1 MLELSERILGLLFG
15 LSPSTIYVAVG
26 LLCWAEAPFF
36 LGFVTPGELAVAA
49 GGVLASRG
57 QVELGW
63 LVAVAVAGTLTGNT
77 TGFLMGRRWGA
88 RMLGWKPLQR
98 VLGSSIGKARDF
110 MARRGEWAIVLGR
123 LSTPTRIIVPFLA
136 GASPLPYRRY
146 VLFDLPISVVWAVV
160 WGLLGYGLAGSWTA
174 LQRVAGAAAFLVLA
188 LFIAG
193 LVIRWLAARIAA
205 NQPRV
210 QAGFRFLLDATG
222 VRRLT
227 PVFGWLGRRFDPR
240 FARGLGLTFGFLALI
255 GAVAAIGLV
264 MSQTRAV
271 RGLAL
276 LDFPV
281 LEWMGATRTAEAV
294 WIARVVLAAFHWPEV
309 LGVTFVVVAV
319 CAWRTGVVAAFRVA
333 VGVVG
338 ATAGAYFL
346 DRFVLEGLVPHAE
359 YPSVPVAAAAAL
371 MAHATAGAARRWGWG
386 ASVTAA
392 AVGFFLVCTV
402 ALAAVVAGWTAPS
415 GILLGFAIGLGWAT
429 TLELPGVVLRSEPPE
444 PSPREPTVAGA
455 GDPPVAAGEW
465 TRAVRGEDGSPP
477 ESLDEAESLED
488 VDPPESDPTEPDREA
503 GPEPPNR

>member
-1 MLELSERILGLLFG
+1 MLELSERILELLFG
-15 LSPSTIYVAVG
+15 LSSATIYLAVG
-26 LLCWAEAPFF
+26 ILCWAEAPFF

-77 TGFLMGRRWGA
+77 TGFFLGRRWGP
-88 RMLGWKPLQR
+88 RILGWRPLRR
-98 VLGSSIGKARDF
+98 VLGSSIAKARDF
-110 MARRGEWAIVLGR
+110 IAHRGEWAIVLGR
-123 LSTPTRIIVPFLA
+123 LTTPTRIIVPFLV

-146 VLFDLPISVVWAVV
+146 ILFDLPTTMVWAVV
-160 WGLLGYGLAGSWTA
+160 WGLLGFGLAGSWRA
-174 LQRVAGAAAFLVLA
+174 LQQVAGAAAFLVLA
-188 LFIAG
+188 LFIAA

-210 QAGFRFLLDATG
+210 QAGFRFLLDVTG
-222 VRRLT
+222 VRRLA
-227 PVFGWLGRRFDPR
+227 PAFGWLGRRFDPR
-240 FARGLGLTFGFLALI
+240 FARGLGLTVGFVALI

-264 MSQTRAV
+264 MIQTRAV
-271 RGLAL
+271 WGLARI
-276 LDFPV
+276 DFPV
-281 LEWMGATRTAEAV
+281 LEWMVATRTEDAV
-294 WIARVVLAAFHWPEV
+294 RIARAALTAFHWPEV
-309 LGVTFVVVAV
+309 LGLTFVVAAV
-319 CAWRTGVVAAFRVA
+319 CVWRAGVVAAFRVV

-346 DRFVLEGLVPHAE
+346 DRFVLGGLVPHAE

-402 ALAAVVAGWTAPS
+402 ALAALVAGWAAPS

-429 TLELPGVVLRSEPPE
+429 TLELPGVALRSDPPE
-444 PSPREPTVAGA
+444 PSLREATVAGT
-455 GDPPVAAGEW
+455 GDPSVSAGEW
-465 TRAVRGEDGSPP
+465 TRAVPGKGGSPTEP
-477 ESLDEAESLED
+477 LHGAGSLED
-488 VDPPESDPTEPDREA
+488 VEPPENDPTQPDREE
-503 GPEPPNR
+503 GPSPPNR